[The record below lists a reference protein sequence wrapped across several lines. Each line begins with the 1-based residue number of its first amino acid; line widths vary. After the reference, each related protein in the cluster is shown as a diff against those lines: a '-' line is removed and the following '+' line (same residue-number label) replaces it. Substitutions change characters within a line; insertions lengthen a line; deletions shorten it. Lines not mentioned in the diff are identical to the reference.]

1 MVFSAETAMSL
12 VALAGLEI
20 VLGIDNI
27 VFLAIMVER
36 LSAAERKLA
45 YRLGLAAA
53 LISRL
58 ALLFTLSWMMK
69 LTCPLFAVLGH
80 ALSGRDLIL
89 VFGGAFLV
97 FKASR
102 EIFEKVELSAE
113 EAHQASRGGRGLFGT
128 VVQVMF
134 VDIVFS
140 LDSVITAVGIA
151 KELWVMSTAMVLA
164 VLVMMLFA
172 GVIGEFVSKNP
183 SMQILA
189 LSFLLLIGVLLVA
202 DGFGQHVSKGYVYS
216 AMGFSLTVELAQ
228 LRRRKR
234 ALARLAPAAKNR
246 TSAS

>member
-1 MVFSAETAMSL
+1 MSLSAETMVSL

-36 LSAAERKLA
+36 LPAAERRLA
-45 YRLGLAAA
+45 YRLGLGAA

-69 LTCPLFAVLGH
+69 LTRPLFELLGH
-80 ALSGRDLIL
+80 SLSGRDLIL
-89 VFGGAFLV
+89 LFGGAFLV

-113 EAHQASRGGRGLFGT
+113 EAHHAGGGSRGLLGT
-128 VVQVMF
+128 VVQIMF

-140 LDSVITAVGIA
+140 LDSVITAFGIA
-151 KELWVMSTAMVLA
+151 KQLWVMSTAMVLA

-172 GVIGEFVSKNP
+172 GAVGDFVSKNP

-202 DGFGQHVSKGYVYS
+202 EGMGQHVSKGYVYS

-228 LRRRKR
+228 LRRRKK
-234 ALARLAPAAKNR
+234 ALARFARPANN
-246 TSAS
+246 

>member
-1 MVFSAETAMSL
+1 MTFSAEIMVSL

-36 LSAAERKLA
+36 LPAAERRLA
-45 YRLGLAAA
+45 YRLGLGAA

-69 LTCPLFAVLGH
+69 LTRPLFEVLGH

-89 VFGGAFLV
+89 LFGGAFLV

-113 EAHQASRGGRGLFGT
+113 EAHEASGRSRGLLGT
-128 VVQVMF
+128 VVQIMF

-151 KELWVMSTAMVLA
+151 KQLWVMSTAMVLA
-164 VLVMMLFA
+164 VIVMMLFA
-172 GVIGEFVSKNP
+172 GAVGEFVSKNP

-202 DGFGQHVSKGYVYS
+202 EGFGQHVSKGYVYS
-216 AMGFSLTVELAQ
+216 AMGFSLTFDLAQ

-234 ALARLAPAAKNR
+234 ALARLARPAQD
-246 TSAS
+246 

>member
-1 MVFSAETAMSL
+1 MTFSAEIMVSL

-36 LSAAERKLA
+36 LPAAERRLA
-45 YRLGLAAA
+45 YRLGLGAA

-69 LTCPLFAVLGH
+69 LTRPLFEVLGH

-89 VFGGAFLV
+89 LFGGAFLV

-113 EAHQASRGGRGLFGT
+113 EAHEASGRSRGLLGT
-128 VVQVMF
+128 VVQIMF

-151 KELWVMSTAMVLA
+151 KQLWVMSTAMVLA
-164 VLVMMLFA
+164 VIVMMLFA
-172 GVIGEFVSKNP
+172 GAVGEFVSKNP

-202 DGFGQHVSKGYVYS
+202 EGFGQHVSKGYVYS

-234 ALARLAPAAKNR
+234 ALARLARPAQD
-246 TSAS
+246 